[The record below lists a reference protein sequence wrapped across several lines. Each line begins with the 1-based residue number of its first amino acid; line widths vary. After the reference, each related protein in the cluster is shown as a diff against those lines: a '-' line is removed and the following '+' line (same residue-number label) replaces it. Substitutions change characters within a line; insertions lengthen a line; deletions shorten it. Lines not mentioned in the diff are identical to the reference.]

1 MCTTS
6 AECKTVMIAMLMVMS
21 GMDPHMISW
30 NLAMVWFGWESGQSY
45 CFGRTTIVAS
55 VVGSMS
61 HFEGKSF

>member
-1 MCTTS
+1 
-6 AECKTVMIAMLMVMS
+6 MIAMLMVMS

-30 NLAMVWFGWESGQSY
+30 NLGMVWFGWESGQSY